1 MGRNM
6 AGSIGR
12 DGDKN
17 LEKSA
22 RTSPVKGAAA
32 SRSGRAS
39 PHRIRIIGGQ
49 WKRTPLTVLDAPGL
63 RPTPDRIRETLFNW
77 LEHLFDGAWSDKR
90 CLDLFSG
97 SGALGFEAASRGA
110 QDVVLVESNARAVL
124 LLEESREKL
133 HAKQIKISQGDAARV
148 AARLAGEADPGGVE
162 EGRRFDLV
170 FLDPPYHL
178 EWLPRLLPLCHALLR
193 SNGLV
198 YAESEAPLSQEAMP
212 WLEGW
217 QVVRAGKAG
226 MVFYHLL
233 ARSRTT

>member
-133 HAKQIKISQGDAARV
+133 HAKQIKISQGDLQGKQTPAALKKAV
-148 AARLAGEADPGGVE
+148 GSTW
-162 EGRRFDLV
+162 FS
-170 FLDPPYHL
+170 
-178 EWLPRLLPLCHALLR
+178 WILPIIWSGCRDFCRCATR
-193 SNGLV
+193 
-198 YAESEAPLSQEAMP
+198 Y
-212 WLEGW
+212 
-217 QVVRAGKAG
+217 
-226 MVFYHLL
+226 
-233 ARSRTT
+233 